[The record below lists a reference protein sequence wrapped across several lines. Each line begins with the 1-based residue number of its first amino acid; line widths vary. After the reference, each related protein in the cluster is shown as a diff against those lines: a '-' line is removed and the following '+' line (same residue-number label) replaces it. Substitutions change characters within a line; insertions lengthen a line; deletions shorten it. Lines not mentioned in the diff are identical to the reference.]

1 MTAATLLISAVLFH
15 TQGALLPGITA
26 PRYTTC
32 PEMSM
37 EEALKQNV
45 AYMQVKTR
53 ELLKYATVKVQPKA
67 PASCRCRGSVRV
79 EIKVEGE
86 RVACATA
93 LNGHPLLQEAA
104 VKAAMQWR
112 FKENPRYDSVIGMLV
127 FEFK

>member
-1 MTAATLLISAVLFH
+1 MTAAILLISAVLFH
-15 TQGALLPGITA
+15 TQGGLLPATTA

-32 PEMSM
+32 PAMSM

-53 ELLKYATVKVQPKA
+53 ELLKYAAVKVQPKI
-67 PASCRCRGSVRV
+67 PPSCRCSGRIRV
-79 EIKVEGE
+79 EIKIEGE

-112 FKENPRYDSVIGMLV
+112 FKENPRYDSVIGTLL
-127 FEFK
+127 FDFK